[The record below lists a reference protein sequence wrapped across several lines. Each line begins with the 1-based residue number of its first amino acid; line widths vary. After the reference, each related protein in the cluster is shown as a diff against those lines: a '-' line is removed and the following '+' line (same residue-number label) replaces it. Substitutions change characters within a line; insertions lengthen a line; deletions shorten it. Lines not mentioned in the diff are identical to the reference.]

1 MQRYAD
7 KMLGP
12 WDTNWQAGFEASE
25 LLQEVETG
33 DVGTRE
39 VSEAQGQCLQGW
51 SRDLGVRGLSSRT
64 CQHGGLGK

>member
-1 MQRYAD
+1 MRCVKLLAQRDAD

-12 WDTNWQAGFEASE
+12 WGPNWQAGFEASE

-39 VSEAQGQCLQGW
+39 GSEAQG
-51 SRDLGVRGLSSRT
+51 
-64 CQHGGLGK
+64 

>member
-1 MQRYAD
+1 MPSLLPHDLCHGWSSLLWLLAQRDAD

-12 WDTNWQAGFEASE
+12 WGPNWQAGFEASE

-39 VSEAQGQCLQGW
+39 GSEAQG
-51 SRDLGVRGLSSRT
+51 
-64 CQHGGLGK
+64 

>member
-1 MQRYAD
+1 MHSDSRMQRDAD

-12 WDTNWQAGFEASE
+12 WGPNWQAGFEASE

-39 VSEAQGQCLQGW
+39 VRSPRTVSA
-51 SRDLGVRGLSSRT
+51 GVEQRSGS
-64 CQHGGLGK
+64 QV